1 MGIEFDIEE
10 KFDIEKEFDVE
21 IEFDIGIEFDIEKKL
36 FEELFDF
43 RYWKGTIWFWKRIWY
58 RGRAHHK
65 SVRNEWP
72 QWASVESH

>member
-21 IEFDIGIEFDIEKKL
+21 IEFDIGIEFDSEKKL

-43 RYWKGTIWFWKRIWY
+43 RY
-58 RGRAHHK
+58 
-65 SVRNEWP
+65 
-72 QWASVESH
+72 